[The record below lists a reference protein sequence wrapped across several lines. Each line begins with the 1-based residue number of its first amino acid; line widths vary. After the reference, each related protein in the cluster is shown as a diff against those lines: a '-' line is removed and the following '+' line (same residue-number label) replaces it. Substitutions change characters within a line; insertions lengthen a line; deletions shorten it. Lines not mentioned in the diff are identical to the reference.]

1 MRPVVSQ
8 VALTYR
14 DDFAV
19 AKLDVNLYPNKTE
32 EYHIRATPTF
42 ILFYKGKIV
51 TAMVGA
57 MTIKTLVDRI
67 FEGLMFVI
75 QPPLTEEQTDTE

>member
-8 VALTYR
+8 IALTYR
-14 DDFAV
+14 DVFTV
-19 AKLDVNLYPNKTE
+19 AKLDVNLYPNKTA
-32 EYHIRATPTF
+32 EYHVRGTPTY

-57 MTIKTLVDRI
+57 MTIKTFADRI
-67 FEGLMFVI
+67 FDGLMSVI
-75 QPPLTEEQTDTE
+75 QPPLTEEQTETE

>member
-8 VALTYR
+8 IALTYR
-14 DDFAV
+14 DVFVV
-19 AKLDVNLYPNKTE
+19 AKLDVNLYPNKTA
-32 EYHIRATPTF
+32 EYHVRGTPTY

-67 FEGLMFVI
+67 FEGLVSVI
-75 QPPLTEEQTDTE
+75 QPPLTEEQTDPE